1 VTVGVTA
8 TRRIRRRWAAFGI
21 LLGVSVVLMA
31 LSSNPAAVEMQ
42 KGIAFALSPIE
53 GALAS
58 VASAAGSAVDTLVQI
73 DALHRKNEA
82 LQAENDR
89 LTALNASLEAA
100 KRDNEE
106 LSALLQLKSTLR
118 YRTVAAQVIGR
129 DSSEFRRVVTLGRGS
144 SDGIS
149 LGDVVIG
156 EGGALVGRVARV
168 GPDFAQVLLITDTSS
183 TVVGEVTAAKAT
195 GEVVG
200 QLGGA
205 LVMENV
211 DSTARVQIN
220 DKVITAGISLADGI
234 RSPYPRGLIVGTV
247 LDVARDP
254 NAVVQTAYLQPML
267 DLDRITN
274 VLVITDYSGG
284 IIGTDPSPS
293 PGSSD
298 APAATGELP
307 PPASAA
313 P

>member
-1 VTVGVTA
+1 MTVATTA
-8 TRRIRRRWAAFGI
+8 ARRVRRRWAAFGV
-21 LLGVSVVLMA
+21 LVGVSVLLMA
-31 LSSNPAAVEMQ
+31 LSSNPLAVETQ
-42 KGIAFALSPIE
+42 KGIAFALSPIQS
-53 GALAS
+53 ALSS
-58 VASAAGSAVDTLVQI
+58 VASAGGSAVDTIIQI

-100 KRDNEE
+100 RRDNEE
-106 LSALLQLKSTLR
+106 LSALLQLKSTLK
-118 YRTVAAQVIGR
+118 YRTVAAPVIGR
-129 DSSEFRRVVTLGRGS
+129 DSSESRRVFTLGRGS
-144 SDGIS
+144 ADGIS

-156 EGGALVGRVARV
+156 EGGALVGRVAVV

-195 GEVVG
+195 GDVVG

-205 LVMENV
+205 LVMQNV
-211 DSTARVQIN
+211 DATARVQIS
-220 DKVITAGISLADGI
+220 DKVITAGISLEDGI

-254 NAVVQTAYLQPML
+254 NAVVQTAYLQPIL
-267 DLDRITN
+267 DLDSVTN
-274 VLVITDYSGG
+274 VLVITDYAGG
-284 IIGTDPSPS
+284 ILGTEPAAS
-293 PGSSD
+293 PGSSA

>member
-1 VTVGVTA
+1 VTVGVA
-8 TRRIRRRWAAFGI
+8 AARRVRRRWAAFGI

-31 LSSNPAAVEMQ
+31 LSSNSLAVESQ

-53 GALAS
+53 GTLSS
-58 VASAAGSAVDTLVQI
+58 VASNIGGAVDTLVQI

-82 LQAENDR
+82 LKADNDR
-89 LTALNASLEAA
+89 LIAENATLEAA

-106 LSALLQLKSTLR
+106 LSALLQLKSTLH
-118 YRTVAAQVIGR
+118 YKTVAASVIGR
-129 DSSEFRRVVTLGRGS
+129 DSSEFRRVVTLGRGT

-156 EGGALVGRVARV
+156 EGGSLVGRVARV

-183 TVVGEVTAAKAT
+183 TVVGEVTATKAT

-205 LVMENV
+205 LVMQNI
-211 DSTARVQIN
+211 DSTARIQIG
-220 DKVITAGISLADGI
+220 DKVITAGIALADGI
-234 RSPYPRGLIVGTV
+234 RSPYPRGLIVGSV
-247 LDVARDP
+247 LDLVRDP
-254 NAVVQTAYLQPML
+254 NAVVQTAYLQPIL
-267 DLDRITN
+267 DLDRVRN
-274 VLVITDYSGG
+274 VLVVTDYAGG
-284 IIGTDPSPS
+284 IQGTEPAPD
-293 PGSSD
+293 SSVS
-298 APAATGELP
+298 PAATGELP